1 MAGGVKADC
10 AANLME
16 HSYALNTARLAL
28 VALCR
33 HSMFHQFSAKTVE
46 CVRQGSI
53 CEVDARFGQGPL
65 GQLPSSRTLSR
76 TSAKGRK
83 QISILACERCAI
95 RAAHER

>member
-33 HSMFHQFSAKTVE
+33 HSMFHQFA
-46 CVRQGSI
+46 GSTSGLD
-53 CEVDARFGQGPL
+53 CEVRARTCQNSLRSDGAVML
-65 GQLPSSRTLSR
+65 T
-76 TSAKGRK
+76 
-83 QISILACERCAI
+83 ISP
-95 RAAHER
+95 HE